1 MTTALFTVLI
11 LLVAICLIVV
21 ILIQNSKGGGLAS
34 NVGLSNQMVGGVKN
48 TADFVEKATWY
59 LAAALIILS
68 VLSGFAYTG
77 KTSSNPQQNQESSF
91 VPEVDAQPT
100 SVPQQPQPVQE

>member
-1 MTTALFTVLI
+1 MTATLFTILI
-11 LLVAICLIVV
+11 LLVAICLIIV
-21 ILIQNSKGGGLAS
+21 ILIQNAKGGGLAS

-68 VLSGFAYTG
+68 ILSGFAYSG
-77 KTSSNPQQNQESSF
+77 KKSAAASQETTTFTPSVENTTIPQ
-91 VPEVDAQPT
+91 
-100 SVPQQPQPVQE
+100 QQPQPQE

>member
-1 MTTALFTVLI
+1 MTATLFTVLI

-21 ILIQNSKGGGLAS
+21 ILIQNAKGGGLAS

-59 LAAALIILS
+59 LAATLIILS
-68 VLSGFAYTG
+68 ILSGFAYSGKKTASTG
-77 KTSSNPQQNQESSF
+77 QDNSIITNVE
-91 VPEVDAQPT
+91 VPT
-100 SVPQQPQPVQE
+100 TTVPQQQ

>member
-1 MTTALFTVLI
+1 MTATLFTVLI

-59 LAAALIILS
+59 LAAALIVLS
-68 VLSGFAYTG
+68 ILSGFAYSG
-77 KTSSNPQQNQESSF
+77 KKTASTTQESSVVTDVELPQNGF
-91 VPEVDAQPT
+91 SQQPT
-100 SVPQQPQPVQE
+100 QE